1 MLSRHFYGPR
11 VMCRV
16 GNHKL
21 LTFVIVIQPLLWLQ
35 GIDRL
40 KWFNNHIGVG
50 GGGVAGKRVAAY
62 LLMGQCYFWREAA
75 AMLVFSSCWGVKK
88 NKPQKTRCRSLVN
101 FDGRWVGRAEGI
113 AGSVTSYWL
122 RDLTCCIRPVLET

>member
-1 MLSRHFYGPR
+1 MLSRHFYGTR

-40 KWFNNHIGVG
+40 KWFNNHFGVG
-50 GGGVAGKRVAAY
+50 GDGGAEKGGGIPFDGSV
-62 LLMGQCYFWREAA
+62 LLLQRSSGNVGVQL
-75 AMLVFSSCWGVKK
+75 MLGVRK

-101 FDGRWVGRAEGI
+101 FDGRWVGRAEGT

-122 RDLTCCIRPVLET
+122 LDITRGILPVLET

>member
-1 MLSRHFYGPR
+1 MLSGHVFVTR
-11 VMCRV
+11 VMCV
-16 GNHKL
+16 KVNHKL

-40 KWFNNHIGVG
+40 KWFNNHFGVEEVVVREKSG
-50 GGGVAGKRVAAY
+50 GIPFGGSM
-62 LLMGQCYFWREAA
+62 LLLQRSSGNVGVQL
-75 AMLVFSSCWGVKK
+75 MLGVMK
-88 NKPQKTRCRSLVN
+88 NKPQKTRFRSLVN

>member
-1 MLSRHFYGPR
+1 MLSGHVFVVR

-16 GNHKL
+16 VNHKL

-50 GGGVAGKRVAAY
+50 EVLVAGKEYRHT
-62 LLMGQCYFWREAA
+62 F
-75 AMLVFSSCWGVKK
+75 
-88 NKPQKTRCRSLVN
+88 
-101 FDGRWVGRAEGI
+101 
-113 AGSVTSYWL
+113 
-122 RDLTCCIRPVLET
+122 